1 MKTIN
6 YGRQFIDNRDF
17 NSIKKSLGE
26 EKITTGKFVNLFEK
40 NLRKYL

>member
-26 EKITTGKFVNLFEK
+26 EKITTGKFVNLFEIYK
-40 NLRKYL
+40 T